1 MTGLCFSSDKDPGGL
16 LLLPEK
22 GDLAGMNIGEVLA
35 VMRTLLSVAARE
47 VTDGGSLL
55 LCLVLLGA
63 VTAPSPLALIYG
75 MNGASF
81 LWLLHMSI
89 KVSQPALALSQPAS
103 ANK

>member
-1 MTGLCFSSDKDPGGL
+1 MTDMCSSSDKDPGGL

-47 VTDGGSLL
+47 VTDGRSLF

-63 VTAPSPLALIYG
+63 VTAPSPLALIYST
-75 MNGASF
+75 NGALF
-81 LWLLHMSI
+81 LWLLHVST